1 MQKRPNKI
9 SRSRRKNSAQTIFT
23 RFMLIVAFFILWIGG
38 IGVRLV
44 HLQIN
49 QHEWLAEQAQDQRRN
64 QVKSKQLR
72 GTIYDR
78 TERALAM
85 SVQAKSL
92 FADPAEIEDVE
103 GTAKKVAAVLKL
115 KPSDVFNQLT
125 KAKVENKR
133 FVYLARKLD
142 EDAAEKI
149 NDALKNTDLRKFD
162 EPRFAGLHWKEEQ
175 KRSYP
180 QKTLAAQ
187 VVGFSNAEDVGS
199 AGIEQSQEGLLH
211 GAVIK
216 KWQDR
221 DRLGRVYDE
230 TELEEDE
237 REPPKAVV
245 LTISNSIQYKTEQ
258 ALEAGV
264 KASNAKSG
272 MAIVLDPKTGEILA
286 MANYPTFD
294 PNRFNEVA
302 PESLTNRAVQS
313 MYSPGSVFKLITYAA
328 ALQEN
333 MIKPDGEIDCRQ
345 GFIEVGGHR
354 FNDPHATKIMSYGE
368 AFAVS
373 SNYAAIKTALGLGK
387 DRFYNYALEFGFG
400 TPTGIEL
407 PAEARGQIRPP
418 GTWFGDSLASM
429 SIGYELNVTALQAA
443 SAYATIANDG
453 VRVKPHIIKE
463 IRTADGKVL
472 PTLEVEKTQIIN
484 AEAARGLRQMLQQ
497 VVLKG
502 TAKRAQIDGY
512 TSAGKTGTAWKYDAK
527 IRAYNPAKYVS
538 SFVGFAPVDN
548 PSVVIAVVMDEPQG
562 GARDGG
568 QVSAPI
574 FRQIAEQILPE
585 LNVAPDIKDFQTE
598 TLTAQTDETPVE
610 TEIAPSSAKL
620 AEPETIAAKKIEKAS
635 VGDKTKEIK
644 TEKAVTAG
652 KAKEIKKDAKPASD
666 EKSSLKQKTT
676 AVVTAEKP
684 KADVK
689 NKSSGEKI
697 KQKT

>member
-1 MQKRPNKI
+1 
-9 SRSRRKNSAQTIFT
+9 
-23 RFMLIVAFFILWIGG
+23 MLVVAFFILWIGG

-44 HLQIN
+44 YLQIN
-49 QHEWLAEQAQDQRRN
+49 QHEWLAEQASDQRRN

-78 TERALAM
+78 SERALAM

-103 GTAKKVAAVLKL
+103 AASKKIAAVLKL
-115 KPSDVFNQLT
+115 KQGDVFNQLT
-125 KAKVENKR
+125 RAKEDNKR
-133 FVYLARKLD
+133 FVYLARRLD
-142 EDAAEKI
+142 EEQAKRI
-149 NDALKNTDLRKFD
+149 NDALKDTDLRKFD
-162 EPRFAGLHWKEEQ
+162 EPRYAGLHWREEQ

-180 QKTLAAQ
+180 YKTLAAQ
-187 VVGFSNAEDVGS
+187 VVGFSNSEDVGS
-199 AGIEQSQEGLLH
+199 AGIEQSQEDLLH
-211 GAVIK
+211 GVVIK
-216 KWQDR
+216 KWQNR
-221 DRLGRVYDE
+221 DRLGRVYEEEE
-230 TELEEDE
+230 TEE
-237 REPPKAVV
+237 REPPKDIV

-258 ALEAGV
+258 ALEEAA

-272 MAIVLDPKTGEILA
+272 MAIVLDPKNGEVLA

-294 PNRFNEVA
+294 PNKFNEIA
-302 PESLTNRAVQS
+302 PEMLTNRAVQS
-313 MYSPGSVFKLITYAA
+313 MYSPGSVFKLMTYAA

-333 MIKPDGEIDCRQ
+333 MIRPDGEIDCRK
-345 GFIEVGGHR
+345 GFIEVAGHR
-354 FNDPHATKIMSYGE
+354 FNDPHATKIMSYSD

-387 DRFYNYALEFGFG
+387 EKFYSYALQFGFG

-418 GTWFGDSLASM
+418 ATWFGDSLASM

-453 VRVKPHIIKE
+453 VRIKPRIIKE
-463 IRTADGKVL
+463 IRAADGRVL
-472 PTLEVEKTQIIN
+472 PAPEIEKTRIIN
-484 AEAARGLRQMLQQ
+484 SEAARGLRQMLRQ

-502 TAKRAQIDGY
+502 TAKRAQLAGY
-512 TSAGKTGTAWKYDAK
+512 TSAGKTGTAWKYDPK

-538 SFVGFAPVDN
+538 SFVGFAPADN

-568 QVSAPI
+568 QVSAPV

-585 LNVAPDIKDFQTE
+585 LNIAPDIKDFQTE
-598 TLTAQTDETPVE
+598 TLTAQTGEVPIE
-610 TEIAPSSAKL
+610 TEIAPASAKL
-620 AEPETIAAKKIEKAS
+620 VEPETPAAQKVAAKKIEKVAVADKTEKS
-635 VGDKTKEIK
+635 IVGDKTKE
-644 TEKAVTAG
+644 T
-652 KAKEIKKDAKPASD
+652 KKDAKPNGDSKNISKPKPA
-666 EKSSLKQKTT
+666 T
-676 AVVTAEKP
+676 AIVAEKP
-684 KADVK
+684 KGDVK
-689 NKSSGEKI
+689 NKSSGEKA

>member
-1 MQKRPNKI
+1 
-9 SRSRRKNSAQTIFT
+9 
-23 RFMLIVAFFILWIGG
+23 
-38 IGVRLV
+38 
-44 HLQIN
+44 
-49 QHEWLAEQAQDQRRN
+49 
-64 QVKSKQLR
+64 
-72 GTIYDR
+72 
-78 TERALAM
+78 
-85 SVQAKSL
+85 
-92 FADPAEIEDVE
+92 
-103 GTAKKVAAVLKL
+103 
-115 KPSDVFNQLT
+115 
-125 KAKVENKR
+125 
-133 FVYLARKLD
+133 
-142 EDAAEKI
+142 
-149 NDALKNTDLRKFD
+149 
-162 EPRFAGLHWKEEQ
+162 
-175 KRSYP
+175 
-180 QKTLAAQ
+180 
-187 VVGFSNAEDVGS
+187 
-199 AGIEQSQEGLLH
+199 
-211 GAVIK
+211 
-216 KWQDR
+216 
-221 DRLGRVYDE
+221 
-230 TELEEDE
+230 
-237 REPPKAVV
+237 
-245 LTISNSIQYKTEQ
+245 
-258 ALEAGV
+258 
-264 KASNAKSG
+264 
-272 MAIVLDPKTGEILA
+272 
-286 MANYPTFD
+286 
-294 PNRFNEVA
+294 
-302 PESLTNRAVQS
+302 
-313 MYSPGSVFKLITYAA
+313 
-328 ALQEN
+328 
-333 MIKPDGEIDCRQ
+333 
-345 GFIEVGGHR
+345 
-354 FNDPHATKIMSYGE
+354 
-368 AFAVS
+368 
-373 SNYAAIKTALGLGK
+373 
-387 DRFYNYALEFGFG
+387 
-400 TPTGIEL
+400 
-407 PAEARGQIRPP
+407 
-418 GTWFGDSLASM
+418 M

-472 PTLEVEKTQIIN
+472 LTPEVEKTQIIN

>member
-1 MQKRPNKI
+1 MQQRRKI
-9 SRSRRKNSAQTIFT
+9 SGKNKNARQTVFT
-23 RFMLIVAFFILWIGG
+23 RFMLVVAFFILWIGG

-64 QVKSKQLR
+64 QIKSKQLR

-78 TERALAM
+78 SNRVLAM
-85 SVQAKSL
+85 SVDAKSL

-103 GTAKKVAAVLKL
+103 GTAKKVASVLKL

-125 KAKVENKR
+125 KAKQENKR

-142 EDAAEKI
+142 EDAADKI
-149 NDALKNTDLRKFD
+149 NGALKNTDLRKFD

-180 QKTLAAQ
+180 QKNLAAQ
-187 VVGFSNAEDVGS
+187 VVGFSNSEDVGS
-199 AGIEQSQEGLLH
+199 AGIEQSQEEFLH

-216 KWQDR
+216 KWQNR
-221 DRLGRVYDE
+221 DRLGRVYEEEE
-230 TELEEDE
+230 TEE
-237 REPPKAVV
+237 REPPKDVV

-264 KASNAKSG
+264 KAAGAKSG
-272 MAIVLDPKTGEILA
+272 MAIVLDPRNGEVLA

-294 PNRFNEVA
+294 PNKFNEA
-302 PESLTNRAVQS
+302 SPEMLNNRAVQS
-313 MYSPGSVFKLITYAA
+313 MYSPGSVFKLVTYAG

-333 MIKPDGEIDCRQ
+333 QIRVDGEIDCRK
-345 GFIEVGGHR
+345 GFIEVAGHR
-354 FNDPHATKIMSYGE
+354 FNDPHAVKVMSYGE
-368 AFAVS
+368 ALAVS

-387 DRFYNYALEFGFG
+387 DKFYNYALAFGFG
-400 TPTGIEL
+400 APTGIEL

-418 GTWFGDSLASM
+418 ETWYGDSLASM
-429 SIGYELNVTALQAA
+429 AIGYELNVTALQAA
-443 SAYATIANDG
+443 SAYAAIANDG
-453 VRVKPHIIKE
+453 VRVKPHIVKE
-463 IRTADGKVL
+463 IRAADGKVL
-472 PTLEVEKTQIIN
+472 SSPDVEKTQVVN
-484 AEAARGLRQMLQQ
+484 PEAARGLRSMLRQ

-502 TAKRAQIDGY
+502 TAKRAQLDGY

-527 IRAYNPAKYVS
+527 IRRYNEAKYVS
-538 SFVGFAPVDN
+538 SFVGFAPAEK

-568 QVSAPI
+568 QVSAPV

-585 LNVAPDIKDFQTE
+585 LNVAPDGGERLPSE
-598 TLTAQTDETPVE
+598 TLTAQAEPIPVE
-610 TEIAPSSAKL
+610 ADIAPASAKL
-620 AEPETIAAKKIEKAS
+620 DEPDAGAPKKA
-635 VGDKTKEIK
+635 
-644 TEKAVTAG
+644 TEKA
-652 KAKEIKKDAKPASD
+652 AKNEPVKETKKEAKPIGD
-666 EKSSLKQKTT
+666 ERKNQAKQKNTT
-676 AVVTAEKP
+676 AVVAEKP
-684 KADVK
+684 KGDVK
-689 NKSSGEKI
+689 NKSSGA